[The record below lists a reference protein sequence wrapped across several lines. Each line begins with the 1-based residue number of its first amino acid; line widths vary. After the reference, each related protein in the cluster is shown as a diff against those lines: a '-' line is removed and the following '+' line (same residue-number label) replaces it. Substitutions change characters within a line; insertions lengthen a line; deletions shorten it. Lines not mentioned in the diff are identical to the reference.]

1 MKSPNAAFRSF
12 SRSRLQASFL
22 GGFVAL
28 AASGSHAAEITNGSF
43 ESNTTD
49 GGSTYQ
55 TLYSGFAGLPGWRWS
70 TSPEIVLIGNPPQ
83 NPDYA
88 YATPFGQWQV
98 DLSGSSNGTGGWLET
113 DLTGLTPGGAYAV
126 EFHFGTSTGFVTG
139 DGPPSVR
146 LTVNGAQSRRFSH
159 QPAAIIVW
167 TPFRYE
173 FTALAS
179 TAVLRFTDDAPSG
192 TGLVSVDNVR
202 LLAAALTPSLSRRT
216 NPVTGALVLEFTG
229 VLETSTDLAS
239 WQRVNGAGSPHEVA
253 FDDGPRFFRA
263 NSE

>member
-1 MKSPNAAFRSF
+1 MGKSTSVLRSVGIAAVVS
-12 SRSRLQASFL
+12 
-22 GGFVAL
+22 
-28 AASGSHAAEITNGSF
+28 AAHAAELGNGSF

-55 TLYSGFAGLPGWRWS
+55 ALYAGFAGLPGWRWS
-70 TSPEIVLIGNPPQ
+70 DEPSIVLIGNPPD
-83 NPDYA
+83 NPGYA

-98 DLSGSSNGTGGWLET
+98 DLSGSNNGTGGWLET
-113 DLTGLTPGGAYAV
+113 DVTGLAPGGAYAV
-126 EFHFGTSTGFVTG
+126 EFHFGTSAGFVTG
-139 DGPPSVR
+139 DGPPSVL
-146 LTVNGAQSRRFSH
+146 LTVNGTQPRQFSH

-173 FTALAS
+173 FTAPAS

-202 LLAAALTPSLSRRT
+202 LVAVPVAPSLSRRI
-216 NPVTGALVLEFTG
+216 NPITGALVLEFAG

-239 WQRVNGAGSPHEVA
+239 WQPVTGAVSPHEVA
-253 FDDGPRFFRA
+253 FADGSRFFRA